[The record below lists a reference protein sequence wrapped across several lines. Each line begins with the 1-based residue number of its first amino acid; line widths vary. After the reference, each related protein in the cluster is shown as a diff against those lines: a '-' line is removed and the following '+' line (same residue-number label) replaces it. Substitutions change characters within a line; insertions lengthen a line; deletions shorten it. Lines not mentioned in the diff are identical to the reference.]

1 MVCIVV
7 SVRGVTG
14 DGDPLNH
21 PTRHQML
28 PTAKNYPA
36 KSVNSAKTGK
46 PCFLFRYYYVLLL
59 S

>member
-1 MVCIVV
+1 MVFIVV
-7 SVRGVTG
+7 SIRGVTG
-14 DGDPLNH
+14 DGSPFNH
-21 PTRHQML
+21 PTRHEML

-46 PCFLFRYYYVLLL
+46 PYFPFRYYYVLLL